1 MNPQPVSLDFTKN
14 VASNA
19 SVNSSNPAG
28 NSNKAGDNQFKNELS
43 KQENNHRS
51 DEEAKAKL
59 QNKAEQKE
67 TEPVSEIEK
76 RASVAA
82 EETKNGEALPESEVT
97 AESIVQQIQSG
108 LGIDETSPETLALVS
123 SSVLALPFASDLPVE
138 DTDFD
143 ITTLEDDDAV
153 SFLELQRESAHVV
166 IPSISPTLTPE
177 DSRITPDPVA
187 DISPALM
194 PVDLSINPDVIP
206 GISSTLMSEGSRINP
221 DASLNLAPEAQPVE
235 KLMTLN
241 QIKASLENNLEAMAE
256 LEIDVDLDTE
266 GTVKEVMRFND
277 IQLKENQSALKSY
290 TTSVPLPMSQ
300 AAWGE
305 QVSDKVVWLSN
316 QKIQFAEI
324 HINPQ
329 ELGPVEV
336 KINVQNEQAA
346 ITFTSPHQGV
356 RDLLEMNVNRLRE
369 MMSENGVDLA
379 HVDVSDQS
387 SHHESQEEGE
397 SGDSS
402 LTGVDGDSVD
412 LEEAET
418 GVVGIDQENLV
429 DYYA

>member
-14 VASNA
+14 VATNA
-19 SVNSSNPAG
+19 SAN
-28 NSNKAGDNQFKNELS
+28 NSNTPADRSKAGDNEFKKELS
-43 KQENNHRS
+43 KQESSQRP
-51 DEEAKAKL
+51 DEDVKSKP
-59 QNKAEQKE
+59 QKKPDQKE
-67 TEPVSEIEK
+67 TESVSDAGK

-82 EETKNGEALPESEVT
+82 EEVQNGEALPEPEAT
-97 AESIVQQIQSG
+97 AESGAPQVQPDLLMGEI
-108 LGIDETSPETLALVS
+108 TLENLVLVPDAS
-123 SSVLALPFASDLPVE
+123 LALP
-138 DTDFD
+138 
-143 ITTLEDDDAV
+143 LEDGLSAMVTDLDASALEDGDAV
-153 SFLELQRESAHVV
+153 SFLELQSEGGHVV
-166 IPSISPTLTPE
+166 IPGAVPG
-177 DSRITPDPVA
+177 V
-187 DISPALM
+187 SPALT
-194 PVDLSINPDVIP
+194 PV
-206 GISSTLMSEGSRINP
+206 ESRINP
-221 DASLNLAPEAQPVE
+221 DASLNVLNSGLAPEAQPVE

-241 QIKASLENNLEAMAE
+241 QIKASLENSLETMAE

-266 GTVKEVMRFND
+266 GSVKEVMRFND

-305 QVSDKVVWLSN
+305 QVSDKVVWLAN

-369 MMSENGVDLA
+369 MMSENGVNLA

-387 SHHESQEEGE
+387 SQHESQEEGE

-402 LTGVDGDSVD
+402 FTGVDGDSVD

-418 GVVGIDQENLV
+418 GIMGIDQENLV